1 MRFGEIKTADADPA
15 RAFLDQTF
23 SAKWI
28 SDLTLSAQIT
38 KQVGLILGVNNLFN
52 VYPDQIAF
60 PALTA
65 SGQTP
70 YTRFTSQFGFMG
82 AYYFTALR
90 FSF

>member
-1 MRFGEIKTADADPA
+1 VTYGFTPRIG
-15 RAFLDQTF
+15 
-23 SAKWI
+23 
-28 SDLTLSAQIT
+28 LTLGA
-38 KQVGLILGVNNLFN
+38 NNLFN

-60 PALTA
+60 PSLTA

-70 YTRFTSQFGFMG
+70 YTRFTSQFGFMR